1 MSALSSSVQAVTAL
15 WNRMP
20 FVGRVA
26 SQLTVVNIFDCA
38 TRLAAQAFLSAIPV
52 LFVIGAF
59 APQAVRDQLV
69 ESLRTVMGLG
79 GATLDQVQGV
89 LTADSGNVKDASGAV
104 GVLVT
109 LASATACS
117 RALQRVCER
126 SWHMRS
132 AGLKVV
138 MWRWVAWLVVLLVAL
153 IAQGA
158 LHDAFGAGALLGIP
172 VSLVASVMLWW
183 WTQHLL
189 LGGRVRWLPLLPG
202 ALITGIAVVALTWGS
217 RLYVPRTLERSV
229 DQFGPLGAV
238 FTLLSWLIVF
248 FACITVGI
256 ALGYVVAHE
265 QPFDRWLR
273 TSAATGRTDPADD
286 ADLAEESAQR
296 P

>member
-1 MSALSSSVQAVTAL
+1 MSASSSPIQAITAL

-26 SQLTVVNIFDCA
+26 SQLTAVNIFDCA

-69 ESLRTVMGLG
+69 NSLRSVMGLG

-89 LTADSGNVKDASGAV
+89 LTADSGQIKDTSGSV

-109 LASATACS
+109 LMSATACS

-126 SWHMRS
+126 SWHLRA
-132 AGLKVV
+132 AGLRLV
-138 MWRWVAWLVVLLVAL
+138 MWRWVVWLVVLLAAL

-158 LHDAFGAGALLGIP
+158 LHDGFGVGVWLGLP
-172 VSLVASVMLWW
+172 LSLVASVLLWW

-189 LGGRVRWLPLLPG
+189 LGARLPWLPLLPG
-202 ALITGIAVVALTWGS
+202 ALITGIAVVALSWGS
-217 RLYVPRTLERSV
+217 RLYVPHTLQRSV

-256 ALGYVVAHE
+256 AFGYVVAHE

-273 TSAATGRTDPADD
+273 TSEATGRTEKR
-286 ADLAEESAQR
+286 L
-296 P
+296 

>member
-1 MSALSSSVQAVTAL
+1 MSAFSSSVQTVTAL

-26 SQLTVVNIFDCA
+26 SQLTAVNIFDSA
-38 TRLAAQAFLSAIPV
+38 TRLASTTFLSAVPV

-69 ESLRTVMGLG
+69 NSLRVVMGLG
-79 GATLDQVQGV
+79 GSTIEQVQGV
-89 LTADSGNVKDASGAV
+89 LTADSGHLKDTSGVV

-126 SWHMRS
+126 SWHLRA
-132 AGLKVV
+132 AGLKLVI
-138 MWRWVAWLVVLLVAL
+138 WRWVAWLVVLLVAL

-158 LHDAFGAGALLGIP
+158 LHDGFGTGAALGIP
-172 VSLVASVMLWW
+172 LSLAASVLLWW

-189 LGGRVRWLPLLPG
+189 LGGRVPWLPLLPG
-202 ALITGIAVVALTWGS
+202 ALLTGVAVVAVTWGS
-217 RLYVPRTLERSV
+217 RLYVPRTLQRSV

-256 ALGYVVAHE
+256 ALGYVIAHE

-273 TSAATGRTDPADD
+273 TSAATGRTEEPD
-286 ADLAEESAQR
+286 AESGQR